1 MLRYSYHSIRNCSLL
16 IVDECHHCTKKHPSA
31 EIMRQH
37 YHPSKNEDPDRVPR
51 VFGMTASPLW
61 NAKNPAKAISD
72 LEALLD
78 ARIVE
83 MHMDTFRSELE
94 RNTPK
99 AAETL
104 VEFDAFRDV
113 LVSAPPVS
121 CPSTAPL

>member
-1 MLRYSYHSIRNCSLL
+1 
-16 IVDECHHCTKKHPSA
+16 
-31 EIMRQH
+31 MRQH
-37 YHPSKNEDPDRVPR
+37 YHPSKNGDPDRVPR

-83 MHMDTFRSELE
+83 LHTATFRSELE
-94 RNTPK
+94 QNTPK

-104 VEFDAFRDV
+104 VEFDTAGDT
-113 LVSAPPVS
+113 LVSAPPVFAFS
-121 CPSTAPL
+121 CLPSTAPL

>member
-1 MLRYSYHSIRNCSLL
+1 
-16 IVDECHHCTKKHPSA
+16 
-31 EIMRQH
+31 MRQH
-37 YHPSKNEDPDRVPR
+37 YHPSKNEDPDHVPL

-83 MHMDTFRSELE
+83 LHTDSFRSELE

-104 VEFDAFRDV
+104 VEFDAVGDI
-113 LVSAPPVS
+113 LVRASPVS
-121 CPSTAPL
+121 FPSAAPL